1 VRSGRGLAVLKSA
14 GLRADALSAA
24 GPAEGSRPVEVSG
37 FTHGATQVPKPLDV
51 PPAWPQ
57 PHPLLA
63 DHRPAHPAHGLGA
76 IGGSV
81 HPVTRATAHHRPADP
96 GSARTALA

>member
-1 VRSGRGLAVLKSA
+1 VRSGRDLAVLKSA

-24 GPAEGSRPVEVSG
+24 GPAEDSRPVEVSS

-51 PPAWPQ
+51 PPA
-57 PHPLLA
+57 
-63 DHRPAHPAHGLGA
+63 RIRFCPAHPAHGLGA